1 MRWSP
6 LGHRALIPNRPIT
19 WRNLI
24 PLIFRRGDQYKS
36 MRWPVTPCS
45 KRIKSCTFCLYIT
58 IKISARWKPFPRSF
72 RISAC
77 FTRECARKQ
86 ERPGHTA
93 DIDSPAT
100 VPQNI
105 DFCCSRSQSWKPSG
119 RLSGELPQIS
129 GVHHGE
135 RARETSGDCWGGRC
149 ESHFRDQSPGQ
160 TCQVLIFFA
169 CSNAMPYYPKLRS
182 ILLLY
187 FRPLPRQPDSER
199 YL

>member
-105 DFCCSRSQSWKPSG
+105 DFCCSRSQSWKPTKTQGLRRSKPRWACRG
-119 RLSGELPQIS
+119 GCLDPNKNEQDEMLLAWNRSAS
-129 GVHHGE
+129 W
-135 RARETSGDCWGGRC
+135 WGSRRH
-149 ESHFRDQSPGQ
+149 SNLRDRKDQ
-160 TCQVLIFFA
+160 T
-169 CSNAMPYYPKLRS
+169 
-182 ILLLY
+182 
-187 FRPLPRQPDSER
+187 RPDVWFT
-199 YL
+199 